1 MTRQDALNVIA
12 EANIPDGIH
21 PLLLVDQRRAWV
33 EIVTELISKGYIE
46 PKTRNL
52 RTLCKNWE
60 TLLIK
65 KYSLLN

>member
-52 RTLCKNWE
+52 RAL
-60 TLLIK
+60 
-65 KYSLLN
+65 YRD